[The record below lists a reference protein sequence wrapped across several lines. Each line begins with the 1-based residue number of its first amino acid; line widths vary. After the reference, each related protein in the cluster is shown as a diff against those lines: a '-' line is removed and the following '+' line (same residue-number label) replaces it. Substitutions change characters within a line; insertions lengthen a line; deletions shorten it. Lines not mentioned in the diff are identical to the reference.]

1 MEKFRTSVTIET
13 NEIWVVRQP
22 RCLVRARCETCG
34 REVSF
39 LPPNEAARIV
49 CRDLSAIYALA
60 AENRFHVQYFEN
72 GKLFICLN
80 SLCLV

>member
-22 RCLVRARCETCG
+22 RVLVRARCEMCG
-34 REVSF
+34 RETSF

-49 CRDLSAIYALA
+49 CRDLSAIYALMA
-60 AENRFHVQYFEN
+60 ANRFHVQSFES
-72 GKLFICLN
+72 GKSFICLN
-80 SLCLV
+80 SLCFM